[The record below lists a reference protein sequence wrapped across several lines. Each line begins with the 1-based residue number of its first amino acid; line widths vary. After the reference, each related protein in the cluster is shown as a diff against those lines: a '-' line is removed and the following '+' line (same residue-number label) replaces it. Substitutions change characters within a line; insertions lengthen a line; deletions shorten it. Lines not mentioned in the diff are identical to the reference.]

1 MSAPVEGRVDGPAGG
16 QHAGAIHDIGYRHY
30 DGPRLGR
37 GYARRSLFVQSLRGC
52 YGLGRSARSK
62 VMPMLLLVLM
72 LAPAA
77 IMVAVTVVAG
87 GDELP
92 LHYSGY
98 ALALQPVLG
107 LYLASQAPQAISL
120 DLRFRTV
127 PLYFSRP
134 IERRDYVLAK
144 YGALTASLL
153 VFTGLPLLVLYLG
166 ALLAKLDV
174 VAQTTGLL
182 KALAGAVLLKQFALV
197 ALPFLAIML
206 WQSGGREAVK
216 RAAIAFLGVTAVC
229 VLPFLIAEPGRGLV
243 GNAGVIQ
250 TEVVLIADKG
260 CGDARRW
267 VYLDIG
273 KFGGLAETMD
283 EAIQY
288 PIRSHRTGEVA
299 PVILAGPTCDSADVL
314 YERSPY
320 SLPRDLEIG
329 DRLEIAA
336 AGAYT
341 TTYAAVAFN
350 GFEPLRSYYV

>member
-1 MSAPVEGRVDGPAGG
+1 MPNDASSQPSGG
-16 QHAGAIHDIGYRHY
+16 VIHDIGYRSY

-62 VMPMLLLVLM
+62 VTPLLLLVLM

-107 LYLASQAPQAISL
+107 LYLASQAPQAVSL

-166 ALLAKLDV
+166 ALLAELDV

-182 KALAGAVLLKQFALV
+182 KALAGAVLLSLVLAAVGMTIAALTPRRGFGVAAIIAVLTIPYGAVYTLMGIAHVEGGGAVVPWLALGSPSTLVEGVSFA
-197 ALPFLAIML
+197 FLDAEST
-206 WQSGGREAVK
+206 WVGGREPT
-216 RAAIAFLGVTAVC
+216 TAVAL
-229 VLPFLIAEPGRGLV
+229 VLLLAALGLIAGCHAVLMRRYRKAGL
-243 GNAGVIQ
+243 
-250 TEVVLIADKG
+250 
-260 CGDARRW
+260 
-267 VYLDIG
+267 
-273 KFGGLAETMD
+273 
-283 EAIQY
+283 
-288 PIRSHRTGEVA
+288 
-299 PVILAGPTCDSADVL
+299 
-314 YERSPY
+314 
-320 SLPRDLEIG
+320 
-329 DRLEIAA
+329 
-336 AGAYT
+336 
-341 TTYAAVAFN
+341 
-350 GFEPLRSYYV
+350 